1 MTQNLSHQA
10 HVFGN
15 PTQRND
21 RPSPTQR
28 RAEAEST
35 LRDIAFILKMTQRV
49 REEMEIEEEAVLA

>member
-21 RPSPTQR
+21 RQARTPL
-28 RAEAEST
+28 RADAEST
-35 LRDIAFILKMTQRV
+35 LREIAFILKMTQRV
-49 REEMEIEEEAVLA
+49 RDEIEAEEEAVLA